1 MNKQSV
7 NVRFLPAVGV
17 PGLAV
22 VMLGLALT
30 VTGCGVEASP
40 EGRVESADVVAIP
53 QRPVTALVDSCV
65 LDSWHR
71 ATLPTPAARKVI
83 GEIVMLCLVPRY
95 DGSVGPSDPAGASA
109 LAGLVTELHADGY
122 QVKLGV
128 AFNDESGQASDA
140 GQTSALLLNP
150 DWRTKVVTALTA
162 AVGEAEGIDV
172 DFESLQSSARSGVTS
187 LVLSLA
193 QALHAKGKKLAV
205 YVPPSTTSPSD
216 VAGGDAY
223 DLAAFD
229 GKVDRVRLTTL
240 DYSDNTLPGPTTDP
254 GWAVSAYKYARAYLP
269 NTAMDVSYPL
279 YGADF
284 GPAGVRG
291 TSWVEARGIAD
302 LAGVSSFDRG
312 PTGAP
317 HFNYSREDGPHEVW
331 FDDATSTTQALAAW
345 DYSTMPAGTG
355 VFFWGFGAEDPTLW
369 QELARRL
376 P

>member
-1 MNKQSV
+1 MKNLRLLSCLS
-7 NVRFLPAVGV
+7 FSLASLGV
-17 PGLAV
+17 A
-22 VMLGLALT
+22 
-30 VTGCGVEASP
+30 GCGVESSP
-40 EGRVESADVVAIP
+40 EGKVEAADILAVP

-71 ATLPTPAARKVI
+71 STLLTPDARKVI

-109 LAGLVTELHADGY
+109 LAAVVDELHADGY

-128 AFNDESGQASDA
+128 AFNDESGQASNA
-140 GQTSALLLNP
+140 AQTSALLLNP
-150 DWRTKVVTALTA
+150 DWRAKVVTALTA
-162 AVGEAEGIDV
+162 AVGQAEGIDL
-172 DFESLQSSARSGVTS
+172 DFESLQPAARSGVTAM
-187 LVLSLA
+187 VQSLA
-193 QALHAKGKKLAV
+193 QSLHAKGKKIAV
-205 YVPPSTTSPSD
+205 YVPPSTKSPSD

-229 GKVDRVRLTTL
+229 GKVDRVRVTTL
-240 DYSDNTLPGPTTDP
+240 DYSDNTSPGPTTDP
-254 GWAVSAYKYARAYLP
+254 GWAVSAYRFTRAYLP
-269 NTAMDVSYPL
+269 NTQMDISYPL

-284 GPAGVRG
+284 GPHGVRG

-302 LAGVSSFDRG
+302 LAGVSAFDRG

-317 HFNYSREDGPHEVW
+317 HFSYSRDDGLGGPTGHELW
-331 FDDATSTTQALAAW
+331 FDDATSTTQALGAW
-345 DYSTMPAGTG
+345 DYSTIPAGTG
-355 VFFWGFGAEDPTLW
+355 VLFWGFGAEDPTLW

>member
-1 MNKQSV
+1 MNKSAFNLRSLSGASV
-7 NVRFLPAVGV
+7 VAFI
-17 PGLAV
+17 
-22 VMLGLALT
+22 LALGAS
-30 VTGCGVEASP
+30 GCGVEASP
-40 EGRVESADVVAIP
+40 EGRVEAADVAAIP

-71 ATLPTPAARKVI
+71 ATLPSPAARKVI

-95 DGSVGPSDPAGASA
+95 DGSVGPSDPAGAAA
-109 LAGLVTELHADGY
+109 LASVVAELHQDQY

-128 AFNDESGQASDA
+128 AFNDESGQASNA
-140 GQTSALLLNP
+140 GQTSALLLDP
-150 DWRTKVVTALTA
+150 DWRAKVVSALTA
-162 AVGEAEGIDV
+162 AVGEAEGIDL
-172 DFESLQSSARSGVTS
+172 DFESLQSSARPGVTA

-216 VAGGDAY
+216 VVGGDAY

-229 GKVDRVRLTTL
+229 GKVDRVRVTTL

-254 GWAVSAYKYARAYLP
+254 GWAVAAYKHARGSLP
-269 NTAMDVSYPL
+269 NTAMDLSYPL

-284 GPAGVRG
+284 GPKGTRG
-291 TSWVEARGIAD
+291 TSWIEARGIAD
-302 LAGVSSFDRG
+302 LAGVSTFDRG

-317 HFNYSREDGPHEVW
+317 HFSYSREDGPHDVW

-345 DYSTMPAGTG
+345 DYGTVPIGTG

-369 QELARRL
+369 QELAKRL